1 MLKTYSKKKKPDESV
16 AALPPLSPP
25 KKKSLWAG
33 FGLKRRQPARAAAA
47 AGATTLE
54 CDEDG
59 EDEEEEQACLE
70 LGQQPM
76 TDCSY
81 CRMRY
86 CKGVSS
92 DEALHKRYCKR
103 FRFGQK
109 WSGAGTAVQHY
120 ADGTRVVVVPR
131 ADEQREDSAA
141 RRVMEVVDLELG
153 FSESEAPGE
162 GSGQQALLVLLR
174 ERRAVAAAVL
184 VPIARAFRVDCE
196 HSRDGIVAC
205 APEPVAAS
213 LGVSRLWVHRDHRRQ
228 HYAERLLDCAAAHWG
243 VAPASMAFSQ
253 PTQLGRR
260 VAAKWFGR
268 EDFLVFKE

>member
-1 MLKTYSKKKKPDESV
+1 MLRTYSKKKTKPEESRD
-16 AALPPLSPP
+16 ALPPLSPP
-25 KKKSLWAG
+25 KKKSVWAG
-33 FGLKRRQPARAAAA
+33 FGLKRRQPPRAAAA
-47 AGATTLE
+47 ALE
-54 CDEDG
+54 YDEDG
-59 EDEEEEQACLE
+59 EDEEEEQACLA

-76 TDCSY
+76 RDCAY
-81 CRMRY
+81 CRMRF
-86 CKGVSS
+86 CRGVSS
-92 DEALHKRYCKR
+92 EETLHTRYCKR

-109 WSGAGTAVQHY
+109 WSGACTAVQHY

-162 GSGQQALLVLLR
+162 GNGQQALLVLLR
-174 ERRAVAAAVL
+174 DRRAVAAAVL
-184 VPIARAFRVDCE
+184 VPVARAYRVDCE
-196 HSRDGIVAC
+196 HSRDGIVQC
-205 APEPVAAS
+205 AAEPEPAA

-228 HYAERLLDCAAAHWG
+228 HYAQRLLDCAAAHWA

-253 PTQLGRR
+253 PTELGRR